1 MELKSKSFQ
10 DGGII
15 PKRHTCDG
23 PDLSPPLE
31 WSDVP
36 EGTISFAL
44 IMEDQDAPSGTWVH
58 WLVYDLPGDTRSLPE
73 GLACTETLPRGG
85 AQGRNDFGRV
95 GYGGPC
101 PSPGRPHR
109 YLFRLYALEG
119 KVNLPPGASKDQLL
133 SAMAGRTKAEARLM
147 GKYSR

>member
-1 MELKSKSFQ
+1 MELRSRSFQ
-10 DGGII
+10 DGGMI

-23 PDLSPPLE
+23 PELSPPLE

-36 EGTISFAL
+36 DGTNSFAL
-44 IMEDQDAPSGTWVH
+44 LMEDEDAPSGTWVH
-58 WLVYDLPGDTRSLPE
+58 WIVYDLPAETRSLPE
-73 GLACTETLPRGG
+73 GVASTETLPRGG
-85 AQGRNDFGRV
+85 AQGKNDFGRI

-109 YLFRLYALEG
+109 YLFRLYALNG
-119 KVNLPPGASKDQLL
+119 RVNLPPGASKEQLL
-133 SAMAGRTKAEARLM
+133 RAIAGRIKAEARLV